1 MPFRTLII
9 DSHSKLEYSLGYFV
23 FRSASE
29 TKRIN
34 INEIQCVIVQSLAV
48 SITSSLLCELI
59 KNNINIIFCDEKR
72 NPHSQLLPLYG
83 SYNSFKKYSQQINW
97 SKEIKDY
104 VWKLIIKEKI
114 KGETHFLKSIQNEEI
129 LNMLYEYINQVEDG
143 DVTNREG
150 HAAKVYFNN
159 IFGKD
164 FTRSDDSKMNI
175 YLNYG
180 YSIIASYISR
190 TIVSLGYLTQLGI
203 HHIGVDNEFNFTY
216 DLIEP
221 FRIYVD
227 MYAKNIKDEENFK
240 DKLSNIL
247 NEYISIDDKKQSIA
261 NAISIYVQSVITAL
275 NEEDPKYIIF
285 PDNYEL

>member
-23 FRSASE
+23 FRNSE
-29 TKRIN
+29 GIKRIN
-34 INEIQCVIVQSLAV
+34 INEIQCVIIQSLAV

-59 KNNINIIFCDEKR
+59 KNNINIVFCDEKR
-72 NPHSQLLPLYG
+72 NPQSQLLPLYG

-97 SKEIKDY
+97 SKEIKDF

-114 KGETHFLKSIQNEEI
+114 KGEAHFIKTLNNEQI
-129 LNMLYEYINQVEDG
+129 LLILYEYIDQVEDG
-143 DVTNREG
+143 DITNREG

-164 FTRSDDSKMNI
+164 FTRKDDSKINI

-227 MYAKNIKDEENFK
+227 IYAKSIKEDENFK
-240 DKLSNIL
+240 DKMCNIL
-247 NEYISIDDKKQSIA
+247 NEYISIDDKKQTIS
-261 NAISIYVQSVITAL
+261 NAINIYVQSVITAL
-275 NEEDPKYIIF
+275 NEEDPKYIVF
-285 PDNYEL
+285 PDSYEL